1 LKYCWYLGGK
11 RQYPSRGLEKTAA
24 TYCSVPITPEA
35 EPISKPNM
43 IPAIDAKAPI
53 A

>member
-1 LKYCWYLGGK
+1 M
-11 RQYPSRGLEKTAA
+11 
-24 TYCSVPITPEA
+24 TPEA

-43 IPAIDAKAPI
+43 IPAMDANAPM